1 MQIGK
6 DTTLRLTLIDDS
18 GEDAEAVVS
27 ALRNGG
33 IAVRPLRPLD
43 ADELAQALKGAQP
56 MDLVLASRSATGIP
70 LATVLSQVDASGKD
84 IPVIVLAD
92 AVNENDLITDLAA
105 GARAVAVRGH
115 HDHLI
120 QVLRR
125 EWSDL
130 DARRAL
136 RRLEGQL
143 RETERRCDALISS
156 SRDPI
161 AYIHEG
167 MHIRANDAYMEMFGF
182 ESFEDVE
189 GLSLLDLVAPQY
201 VNDFKALLKKLS
213 KGEPPPSRYELEAR
227 SLEGEQFPATL
238 DFATA
243 TYEGEPCVQVVF
255 RRREEFDPELA
266 REVEALRQRDQ
277 ATGLLNRAT
286 FLRELEDA
294 VSQVAAGA
302 GQYALLLVEPDH
314 YQRLIHDI
322 GIDSADDFAAA
333 LAARLGEKLDDR
345 AIPARFGERTFAVL
359 LRGDHNDTATLSE
372 KLRAA
377 FASHLFNVGERSVSV
392 TVSMGGVQIG
402 EKIASVA
409 QVLKRATD
417 SLQAASSLGGN
428 RIEVFDPGAVDR
440 AEEERVQSWIKRIR
454 EALAGNG
461 FQLHYQPVVSLH
473 GEPGQL
479 YEALL
484 RLEGNGETVA
494 PQAFLGIAE
503 EHGLLDDIDRWV
515 VQRAIEVLAERK
527 RAGHDT
533 RLIVKVSPAS
543 FADSRLLQLI
553 AQQLALHDVPGN
565 RLWLETP
572 EAKVFT
578 HLRQAQEFQGGASKL
593 GCQVGLEH
601 FGAGLDSFQLLSH
614 FQPAFLK
621 IDRAFT
627 EDLGKT
633 PELQQKLRE
642 IAERAQSLGILT
654 VAEHVQDA
662 ATMSFLYTAAV
673 DYVEGNFLATPGP
686 AMNYDFG

>member
-6 DTTLRLTLIDDS
+6 DTTLRLTLVDDS
-18 GEDAEAVVS
+18 AEDAEAIVS

-43 ADELAQALKGAQP
+43 PAELAQMVASQP
-56 MDLVLASRSATGIP
+56 MDLLLASRSAKGIP

-92 AVNENDLITDLAA
+92 GLTEADLLADQAA
-105 GARAVAVRGH
+105 GARASALRGRF
-115 HDHLI
+115 DHVLT
-120 QVLRR
+120 VLRR
-125 EWSDL
+125 EWGDL
-130 DARRAL
+130 DARRSQ

-167 MHIRANDAYMEMFGF
+167 MHIRANDAYLEMFGF

-189 GLSLLDLVAPQY
+189 GLSLLDLVGPQY

-213 KGEPPPSRYELEAR
+213 KGEPPPPRFELEAR
-227 SLEGEQFPATL
+227 SIDGDSFPATL
-238 DFATA
+238 EFATA

-266 REVEALRQRDQ
+266 REVEDLRQRDMV
-277 ATGLLNRAT
+277 TGLMNRAT
-286 FLRELEDA
+286 FLRELETA
-294 VSQVAAGA
+294 VAQVARGED
-302 GQYALLLVEPDH
+302 QYALLLLEPDH
-314 YQRLIHDI
+314 YQRLLQDI
-322 GIDSADDFAAA
+322 GIDSADALAAA
-333 LAARLGEKLDDR
+333 LAARLSEKLDD
-345 AIPARFGERTFAVL
+345 ACTAARFGERTFAVL
-359 LRGDHNDTATLSE
+359 LRGNHAHTAALAD

-377 FASHLFNVGERSVSV
+377 YASHVFNVGERSASV
-392 TVSMGGVQIG
+392 TTSIGGVQIG
-402 EKIASVA
+402 EKIASVG
-409 QVLKRATD
+409 QVLTRATD
-417 SLQAASSLGGN
+417 CLQTATNLGGN
-428 RIEVFDPGAVDR
+428 RFEIFDPGAVDR
-440 AEEERVQSWIKRIR
+440 AEEERVQNWVKRIQ
-454 EALAGNG
+454 EALQDGS
-461 FQLHYQPVVSLH
+461 FHLYFQPVVSLQ
-473 GEPGQL
+473 GEPGEV

-484 RLEGNGETVA
+484 RMETNGEVVP
-494 PQAFLGIAE
+494 PQSFIGIAE
-503 EHGLLDDIDRWV
+503 DNGLLDDIDRWV
-515 VQRAIEVLAERK
+515 VNRAIEVLAERK

-533 RLIVKVSPAS
+533 RMVVKVSPAS
-543 FADSRLLQLI
+543 FADNRLLDLI
-553 AQQLALHDVPGN
+553 ARQLAALDVPGD
-565 RLWLETP
+565 RLWLQTP

-578 HLRQAQEFQGGASKL
+578 HLRQAQAFQAAAAKL

-614 FQPAFLK
+614 FQPTFLK
-621 IDRAFT
+621 IDRVFS

-633 PELQQKLRE
+633 AEHQQKIRE
-642 IAERAQSLGILT
+642 IAERAQALGILT

-662 ATMSFLYTAAV
+662 ATMAFLFTTGV